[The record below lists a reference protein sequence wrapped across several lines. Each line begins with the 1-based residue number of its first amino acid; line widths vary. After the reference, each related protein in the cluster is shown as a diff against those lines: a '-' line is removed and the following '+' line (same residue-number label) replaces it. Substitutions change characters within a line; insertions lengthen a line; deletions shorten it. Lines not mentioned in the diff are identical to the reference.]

1 MKPAHLTTI
10 WAVLSV
16 FLVAYAVGVVAYT
29 QGGAASTVKIPI
41 IDLPLVIAGRGPAAV
56 AGLIVC
62 TVTLILSA
70 TVGWAYA
77 RQSKPFDKWYSR
89 IPVVGLK
96 DMVPGDVMSRFYQGL
111 VLFVFLVPPI
121 YAIVHFWRI
130 MLGSRVVT
138 TDPTPKPTAGVWD
151 WSALTSLNDPARICA
166 LTTDDCKPSSTY
178 FPGLEPVVLIVL
190 CLIAAFVVGGQ
201 LLAIFRRPR

>member
-10 WAVLSV
+10 WTVLSV
-16 FLVAYAVGVVAYT
+16 FLLAYAASVVAYT
-29 QGGAASTVKIPI
+29 QGGATTTPKIPI
-41 IDLPLVIAGRGPAAV
+41 IDLPLVIEGRAPAAV
-56 AGLIVC
+56 TGLVIC
-62 TVTLILSA
+62 TLVLILSA
-70 TVGWAYA
+70 AVGWIYA
-77 RQSKPFDKWYSR
+77 RQGKLFDRWYSR

-96 DMVPGDVMSRFYQGL
+96 DMTPGDRLSQIYQGV

-130 MLGSRVVT
+130 MLDARVVT
-138 TDPTPKPTAGVWD
+138 TDSTPKPTAGIWD

-166 LTTDDCKPSSTY
+166 LTTGDCKPASTY

-190 CLIAAFVVGGQ
+190 GLVAAVVVGGQ
-201 LLAIFRRPR
+201 LLAIFRRP